1 MMRNARRLL
10 PRLIAAIS
18 IGLLLSGC
26 ATVPKQVEREP
37 SLSLE
42 LTETTS
48 LGKVCRSY
56 TSEHAGLS
64 GFSLLN
70 EGRSAFLAR
79 ASLADLAERSLD
91 VQYFIWDRDMSGSI
105 LMERLIEAA
114 RRGVRVRILIDD
126 FYAGGHDFGLRALD
140 AVPNI
145 EVRIYNPFE
154 KHLLPK
160 LGRTFEMMVSFR
172 RLNHRM
178 HNKLFIVDNQVAIVG
193 GRNIANSYFGA
204 DPAYNFRDFDL
215 FSVGPIVNEISR
227 SFDDFWN
234 SAWAVPVRALYS
246 SKPSAPD
253 LLKAYRRLKF
263 YIATHPGYPYKT
275 PITPSESLDNVSRLC
290 TRLIWGQAKVASDSP
305 GKSTK
310 PGSQQITA
318 MLKEFLGNAKQEVL
332 IVYAL
337 SRLGGSQYTQ
347 GEAHRFA
354 VEGDFGPRTHEF
366 PGING
371 FGNDARGIRKMPEA
385 PGSMWR
391 GTL

>member
-178 HNKLFIVDNQVAIVG
+178 HNKLFIVDNQVAIIG
-193 GRNIANSYFGA
+193 GRNISQFL
-204 DPAYNFRDFDL
+204 FRRRSSLQFPRL
-215 FSVGPIVNEISR
+215 R
-227 SFDDFWN
+227 SFF
-234 SAWAVPVRALYS
+234 
-246 SKPSAPD
+246 
-253 LLKAYRRLKF
+253 
-263 YIATHPGYPYKT
+263 
-275 PITPSESLDNVSRLC
+275 
-290 TRLIWGQAKVASDSP
+290 
-305 GKSTK
+305 
-310 PGSQQITA
+310 
-318 MLKEFLGNAKQEVL
+318 
-332 IVYAL
+332 
-337 SRLGGSQYTQ
+337 
-347 GEAHRFA
+347 
-354 VEGDFGPRTHEF
+354 
-366 PGING
+366 
-371 FGNDARGIRKMPEA
+371 
-385 PGSMWR
+385 R
-391 GTL
+391 GTYRQRDIEVFR